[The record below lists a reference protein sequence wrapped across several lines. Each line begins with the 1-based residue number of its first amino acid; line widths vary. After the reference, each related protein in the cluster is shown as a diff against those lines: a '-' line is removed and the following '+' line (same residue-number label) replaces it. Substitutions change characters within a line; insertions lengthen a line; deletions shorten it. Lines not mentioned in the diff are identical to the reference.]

1 MMGETLICPLK
12 NKINSLSNCS
22 AGFYSPG
29 FKKNESWD
37 RTCEHFRDFRAMQ
50 FFFVF
55 VFTGMLCKMCAIGGE
70 GEIEYSREKFI
81 PTVCSMQIYLH
92 VCFYFI

>member
-1 MMGETLICPLK
+1 M
-12 NKINSLSNCS
+12 
-22 AGFYSPG
+22 
-29 FKKNESWD
+29 
-37 RTCEHFRDFRAMQ
+37 R
-50 FFFVF
+50 
-55 VFTGMLCKMCAIGGE
+55 AIGGE